1 MAETIKP
8 EKNAVV
14 NIDEKKLTE
23 LRKLIAD
30 YPDFSGKRLSH
41 TLSVEKECGV
51 LAGIFGFSGND
62 RRRLCAAALLHDIT
76 KEKPLDEQLALCRYY
91 NIGYPDEAVRSPKVF
106 HEWTASA
113 VMRNKYAEY
122 CDEEMCSAVFVHT
135 TGREDMTLFESLL
148 YLADY
153 IEPSRRFES
162 CVAVRR
168 YFYEGVSGITCSEI
182 DRKNSLRILLLK
194 AMLKSFDYTIEELI
208 GEQEEI
214 FYLTIK
220 SRNSLVYKLAGQNL
234 S

>member
-1 MAETIKP
+1 MAETIKT

-106 HEWTASA
+106 HEWTA
-113 VMRNKYAEY
+113 
-122 CDEEMCSAVFVHT
+122 
-135 TGREDMTLFESLL
+135 
-148 YLADY
+148 
-153 IEPSRRFES
+153 
-162 CVAVRR
+162 
-168 YFYEGVSGITCSEI
+168 
-182 DRKNSLRILLLK
+182 
-194 AMLKSFDYTIEELI
+194 
-208 GEQEEI
+208 
-214 FYLTIK
+214 
-220 SRNSLVYKLAGQNL
+220 
-234 S
+234 